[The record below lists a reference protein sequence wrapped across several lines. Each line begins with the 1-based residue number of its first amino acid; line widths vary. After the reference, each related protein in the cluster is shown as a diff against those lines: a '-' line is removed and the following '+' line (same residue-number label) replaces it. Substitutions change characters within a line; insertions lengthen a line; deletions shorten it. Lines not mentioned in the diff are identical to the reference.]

1 MIEKIANFDKVKCIE
16 IEPELQPWHSLTKC
30 PVQKVGASSPERPT
44 KLYIFMVTLIPILFR
59 SCISGC
65 DTHDKN
71 IVTSL
76 AICDTEAGV
85 PVKQPKYMYL

>member
-1 MIEKIANFDKVKCIE
+1 MMSYVNSIFNSSASIYSIF
-16 IEPELQPWHSLTKC
+16 LFQWHSLTKC

-85 PVKQPKYMYL
+85 PVKQPNYKYF